1 MKKLLPFLLAVFLP
15 LTSQAQHQAVTLL
28 PNGLGAGTLN
38 TAGISYYSMGP
49 FTYDFTG
56 STLLNAGLVAT
67 GTTITQT
74 ITQANSFVAGQPVT
88 INSSGVWV
96 GASAN
101 STIALANALG
111 VVSST
116 NLSGTQFT
124 VVLNGV
130 CVVNGGSFTVGA
142 IYYVPLS
149 AGIVTSTAP
158 SSTGQYVYPLATAVS
173 AGVLW
178 VSTSTPSV
186 VTNSLGSSGAYTLLA
201 NNTNATAPAA
211 ALQNSII
218 LGTPSI
224 TDTGIGIQETNS
236 VTGYFQ
242 NLIQNTSNNAAA
254 SADTVVANNLAT
266 GSNYYGDFGINSS
279 SFTGT
284 GSFNLANAVYL
295 YAIPGDLVLGTWNTS
310 GTTRIVAASN
320 TGTSSADIADFV
332 VSGEALSGM
341 LSIGNNTT
349 VTGYQL
355 ELHGSTPIVAN
366 GGAGIQVNTQL
377 TAAATNT
384 YNFLNFTPTF
394 NTSTYT
400 GNSLNSINI
409 GTATVSTTGGGT
421 LTGGYQINVAAPAA
435 GQAGALN
442 IASGAVNLGSGA
454 ITSSGSVVLNS
465 ATGGSQGAGTINAT
479 GLYVNGAAVSS
490 PLASNNTWTGT
501 NTFNNTVSGT
511 GITSLFASPPAIGG
525 TAAAAGSFTTLS
537 ASSTVSGTGFST
549 YLASPPAIGG
559 TAAAAGSF
567 TTLSAS
573 STVSGT
579 GFSTYLASPP
589 AIGGTAAAAGSFTT
603 LAASST
609 LNVTGTSTLTG
620 NVTFGGNL
628 TSAGSLTFQ
637 TNGTTTA
644 LTMDASQN
652 ATFAGKVTSS
662 KASISGYSSLTESA
676 NAVTIDW
683 SLANTFALTLNGNLN
698 TVTFSNAASGETI
711 VVAITNTASN
721 YTVTWGNSIKWVGA
735 SQPVQTIGAH
745 TDVWT
750 IIDVNG
756 TYYGSVVQ
764 NF

>member
-567 TTLSAS
+567 TTL
-573 STVSGT
+573 
-579 GFSTYLASPP
+579 
-589 AIGGTAAAAGSFTT
+589 
-603 LAASST
+603 AASST